1 MTGEGGGACDG
12 WAVHVMDVTLEVMIA
27 TFLRLCYQNARLVSL
42 VLGCLGSGKRGLWIW
57 LRLPVKG
64 KITRW
69 GA

>member
-1 MTGEGGGACDG
+1 M
-12 WAVHVMDVTLEVMIA
+12 HVMDVTLEVMIATLVMIA